1 MNILPDYLI
10 TYMPEI
16 EEALEE
22 LRLSVMDHAY
32 ELLQRLDVDELS
44 TDEVR
49 QKLELYDIKVDN
61 MVGDWL
67 PNGRFYRLYPS
78 IKHHRSRHNAIKA
91 IAKSGGQF
99 EGLWSTEFSNKSAY
113 QFKDIA
119 VARHYD
125 LKTNADGYFFVSGN
139 TEKTARGTVVSSAA
153 QALTT
158 DVLINQALPAG
169 YTYLYIP
176 WPRPVYPG
184 DSSYFYNVNML
195 MYDRLHYAEDCDH
208 YWKKIGID
216 NSRSHNDESDTSE
229 VKLTYSIYVC
239 VDNSEVNRYCSAP
252 DNNISPLDVTYS
264 YTLTEV
270 TVGDNKEYVL
280 EAEHPFTEI
289 NGDAPF
295 AHSFYDEEVPASTKY
310 DWENG
315 TNTPWR
321 APYWIDYH
329 YMNTMKRSLP
339 ISDPRYAGTW
349 PVTESGVYLDENGDE
364 AFELDDALTYNLAQ
378 ECKELADSRS
388 TFPTKCYLK
397 DRIKTTEPNR
407 LQKFTPKSLVL
418 TIKNYDTIKD
428 NEDFIDVLCKA
439 LHIRPSEIKSHSNV
453 RHIDNEYDI
462 DVYTNKLVITL
473 ADSDYESFTGTLCI
487 SYTLNGDFVELQSQQ
502 FSDGV
507 WLSDDVMPDN
517 ANIADVVVY
526 DSNIIEF
533 IVTDEIREKF
543 ERDINRIELSYTLV
557 DIYRQSDNALI
568 TDTRYYQDVEP
579 KKIRV
584 NDDLLTLSE
593 FYDNGWIMQKSTP
606 IQYYYGNRPLDVY
619 VDDCSGEVE
628 KTYLYCDYEFEYKA
642 EYSIDEN
649 DLKEPDRVFSPKEG
663 PYRWDKLA
671 EGFLVH
677 IHETLNH
684 FKQYRP
690 FWNEKT
696 PWLEMCKSKYVSDIP
711 QDENEMVNH
720 SLYNWMN
727 FKQSE
732 NRPAIPFEASVL
744 ETYSLETKSTLKDN
758 EPPISEVTFTSC
770 DRPTRGRLD
779 PVYIGY
785 LSSMYIPSDPQ
796 ATQDPQDS
804 QDDNYALNDSHIY
817 IFDSDDSIY
826 ANPDEIKYDPEYY
839 YTVISLN
846 YKDGD
851 QQETK
856 INCLWDASQDRNDHI
871 FADFIGDPVTGD
883 LKLRSHTNS
892 DHHLDN
898 GTPSYNYIAFKK
910 SKVHKLWFGNSH
922 RDVDILSDD
931 PRLYSFYGDTNIYSF
946 SHNDIIPEYTILEV
960 YDECNRPLGFGS
972 GSIKCTTNDRI
983 YKVNALSLAKKDGSP
998 ITKAAYILFTVKV
1011 RPGQV
1016 ETFIDGED
1024 LDTEL
1029 HYGIG
1034 SHCYEYNDLGYA
1046 TYIEP

>member
-22 LRLSVMDHAY
+22 LRLSVIDHAY

-61 MVGDWL
+61 MSGDWL

-99 EGLWSTEFSNKSAY
+99 EGLWSTEFSNKSEY
-113 QFKDIA
+113 NFKDIT
-119 VARHYD
+119 VARHYE
-125 LKTNADGYFFVSGN
+125 LQNNADGYFFVNGN

-208 YWKKIGID
+208 YWKKIGVD
-216 NSRSHNDESDTSE
+216 YSRSNNGSSE
-229 VKLTYSIYVC
+229 VKQTYSVYVC
-239 VDNSEVNRYCSAP
+239 ADNSEVNRYCSAP
-252 DNNISPLDVTYS
+252 DSNISPLDVTYS
-264 YTLTEV
+264 DTITEII
-270 TVGDNKEYVL
+270 VGDNKEYIL
-280 EAEHPFTEI
+280 ESEHAFTEI
-289 NGDAPF
+289 AGDAPF
-295 AHSFYDEEVPASTKY
+295 AHSFYNEDVPASTKY
-310 DWENG
+310 DWKNG

-339 ISDPRYAGTW
+339 TSDHSYAGTW
-349 PVTESGVYLDENGDE
+349 PVTESGVYFDENGDE
-364 AFELDDALTYNLAQ
+364 ALELEDALTYSLAQ
-378 ECKELADSRS
+378 ECKELSDSRS

-397 DRIKTTEPNR
+397 DSIKTTEPNR

-418 TIKNYDTIKD
+418 TVKNYGAVKD
-428 NEDFIDVLCKA
+428 NEEIIDALCNA
-439 LHIRPSEIKSHSNV
+439 LHISKSEIKTHSSISP
-453 RHIDNEYDI
+453 IDNEYEI
-462 DVYTNKLVITL
+462 NKPANTFTYKLVITL
-473 ADSDYESFTGTLCI
+473 TDSKYKSFTGELYV
-487 SYTLNGDFVELQSQQ
+487 SYTLNGEYVELHQQQ
-502 FSDGV
+502 FSNGI
-507 WLSDDVMPDN
+507 WTSDDEMPDN
-517 ANIADVVVY
+517 ANIENVVVY
-526 DSNIIEF
+526 DYNVIEF
-533 IVTDEIREKF
+533 IVTEEIREQF
-543 ERDINRIELSYTLV
+543 EHNITLIE
-557 DIYRQSDNALI
+557 N
-568 TDTRYYQDVEP
+568 
-579 KKIRV
+579 
-584 NDDLLTLSE
+584 
-593 FYDNGWIMQKSTP
+593 
-606 IQYYYGNRPLDVY
+606 
-619 VDDCSGEVE
+619 
-628 KTYLYCDYEFEYKA
+628 CDYEFEYKA

-671 EGFLVH
+671 DGFLVH
-677 IHETLNH
+677 INEALNH
-684 FKQYRP
+684 FKQYKP

-696 PWLEMCKSKYVSDIP
+696 PWLEMCKSKYASYI
-711 QDENEMVNH
+711 QIDESESVNH

-732 NRPAIPFEASVL
+732 NRPAIPFNASVL
-744 ETYSLETKSTLKDN
+744 ETYSFETKSIIKDN

-785 LSSMYIPSDPQ
+785 LNSTYASS
-796 ATQDPQDS
+796 DS
-804 QDDNYALNDSHIY
+804 QYDNYILDNSHIY
-817 IFDSDDSIY
+817 TFDS
-826 ANPDEIKYDPEYY
+826 DEIKYDPEYY
-839 YTVISLN
+839 YTIISLN
-846 YKDGD
+846 YKNGD
-851 QQETK
+851 HQDTK
-856 INCLWDASQDRNDHI
+856 ISCLWDASEDKNDHI

-883 LKLRSHTNS
+883 LKIRSHTNT

-898 GTPSYNYIAFKK
+898 GTPSYNYITFKK
-910 SKVHKLWFGNSH
+910 SIVHKLWFSGNH
-922 RDVDILSDD
+922 RDTNILASDNI
-931 PRLYSFYGDTNIYSF
+931 LYNFYGDTNIYSF
-946 SHNDIIPEYTILEV
+946 SQNDILPEYTVLEV
-960 YDECNRPLGFGS
+960 YDEHDKPLGYKS
-972 GSIKCTTNDRI
+972 GAIKCTCTIINGSA
-983 YKVNALSLAKKDGSP
+983 YKVSAVSLTDKNSNP

-1011 RPGQV
+1011 KPGSV
-1016 ETFIDGED
+1016 ELET
-1024 LDTEL
+1024 
-1029 HYGIG
+1029 
-1034 SHCYEYNDLGYA
+1034 NV
-1046 TYIEP
+1046 

>member
-61 MVGDWL
+61 MSGDWL

-99 EGLWSTEFSNKSAY
+99 EGLWSTEFSNKSEY
-113 QFKDIA
+113 NFKDIT
-119 VARHYD
+119 VARHYE
-125 LKTNADGYFFVSGN
+125 LQNNADGYFFVNGN
-139 TEKTARGTVVSSAA
+139 TEKTAKGTVASSAA

-208 YWKKIGID
+208 YWKKIGVD
-216 NSRSHNDESDTSE
+216 YNRSNNGGSE
-229 VKLTYSIYVC
+229 VKQTYSIYVC
-239 VDNSEVNRYCSAP
+239 VDNSKANRYCSAP
-252 DNNISPLDVTYS
+252 DSIISPLDVTYS
-264 YTLTEV
+264 DTITEVIAGDSKEYTLES
-270 TVGDNKEYVL
+270 
-280 EAEHPFTEI
+280 EHAFTEI
-289 NGDAPF
+289 YGDAPF
-295 AHSFYDEEVPASTKY
+295 AHSFYNEDVPASTKY
-310 DWENG
+310 DWKNG

-339 ISDPRYAGTW
+339 TSDLSYAGTW
-349 PVTESGVYLDENGDE
+349 PVTESGIYFDENGDE
-364 AFELDDALTYNLAQ
+364 ALELEDALTYSLAQ
-378 ECKELADSRS
+378 ECKELSDSRS

-397 DRIKTTEPNR
+397 DSIKTTEPNR

-418 TIKNYDTIKD
+418 TINNYDTVKD
-428 NEDFIDVLCKA
+428 NEDIIDALCKT
-439 LHIRPSEIKSHSNV
+439 LHVSKSDIKTHSNII
-453 RHIDNEYDI
+453 HIDNEYEI
-462 DVYTNKLVITL
+462 NKPTNTFTYKLVITL
-473 ADSDYESFTGTLCI
+473 TDSKYKSFTGELYV
-487 SYTLNGDFVELQSQQ
+487 SYTLNGESVELHQQQ
-502 FSDGV
+502 FHNGI
-507 WLSDDVMPDN
+507 WTSDDEMPDN
-517 ANIADVVVY
+517 ANVENVVVY
-526 DSNIIEF
+526 DSNVIEF
-533 IVTDEIREKF
+533 IVTEEIREQF
-543 ERDINRIELSYTLV
+543 EHNITLIE
-557 DIYRQSDNALI
+557 N
-568 TDTRYYQDVEP
+568 
-579 KKIRV
+579 
-584 NDDLLTLSE
+584 
-593 FYDNGWIMQKSTP
+593 
-606 IQYYYGNRPLDVY
+606 
-619 VDDCSGEVE
+619 
-628 KTYLYCDYEFEYKA
+628 CDYEFEYKA

-671 EGFLVH
+671 DGFLVH

-684 FKQYRP
+684 FKQYKP

-696 PWLEMCKSKYVSDIP
+696 PWLEMCKSKYASDVQI
-711 QDENEMVNH
+711 DESESVNH

-732 NRPAIPFEASVL
+732 NRPSIPFNASVL
-744 ETYSLETKSTLKDN
+744 ETYNFEAKSIIKDN

-770 DRPTRGRLD
+770 DRPTRGKLD

-785 LSSMYIPSDPQ
+785 LSSTHTSS
-796 ATQDPQDS
+796 DS
-804 QDDNYALNDSHIY
+804 QYDNYTLDNSHIY
-817 IFDSDDSIY
+817 TFDS
-826 ANPDEIKYDPEYY
+826 DEIKYDPEYY
-839 YTVISLN
+839 YTIISLN
-846 YKDGD
+846 YKNGD
-851 QQETK
+851 HQDTK
-856 INCLWDASQDRNDHI
+856 ISCLWDASEDKNDHI

-883 LKLRSHTNS
+883 LKIRSHTNS

-898 GTPSYNYIAFKK
+898 GTPSYNYITFKK
-910 SKVHKLWFGNSH
+910 SRVHKLWFNGNH
-922 RDVDILSDD
+922 RDTNILASDNI
-931 PRLYSFYGDTNIYSF
+931 LYNFYGDTSIYSF
-946 SHNDIIPEYTILEV
+946 SHNDIIPEYTVLEV
-960 YDECNRPLGFGS
+960 YDEHNKPLGYKS
-972 GSIKCTTNDRI
+972 GTIKCTCTIINGGT
-983 YKVNALSLAKKDGSP
+983 YKVSAVSLTDKNNNA

-1011 RPGQV
+1011 KPGGV
-1016 ETFIDGED
+1016 E
-1024 LDTEL
+1024 
-1029 HYGIG
+1029 
-1034 SHCYEYNDLGYA
+1034 
-1046 TYIEP
+1046 IETNV

>member
-22 LRLSVMDHAY
+22 LRLSVIDHAY

-61 MVGDWL
+61 MSGDWL

-99 EGLWSTEFSNKSAY
+99 EGLWSTEFSNKSEY
-113 QFKDIA
+113 NFKDIT
-119 VARHYD
+119 VARHYE
-125 LKTNADGYFFVSGN
+125 LQNNADGYFFVNGN
-139 TEKTARGTVVSSAA
+139 TEKTARGTVASSAA

-176 WPRPVYPG
+176 WPRPAYPG

-208 YWKKIGID
+208 YWKKIGVD
-216 NSRSHNDESDTSE
+216 YSRSHNDSSSSE
-229 VKLTYSIYVC
+229 VKQTYSVYVC
-239 VDNSEVNRYCSAP
+239 VDNSEANRYCSAP
-252 DNNISPLDVTYS
+252 DSIISPLDVTYS
-264 YTLTEV
+264 DTITEII
-270 TVGDNKEYVL
+270 VGDSKEYIL
-280 EAEHPFTEI
+280 ESEHAFTEI
-289 NGDAPF
+289 AGDAPF
-295 AHSFYDEEVPASTKY
+295 AHSFYNEDVPASTKY
-310 DWENG
+310 DWKNG

-339 ISDPRYAGTW
+339 TSDHSYAGTW
-349 PVTESGVYLDENGDE
+349 PVTESGVYFDENGDE
-364 AFELDDALTYNLAQ
+364 ALELGDSLTYILAQ
-378 ECKELADSRS
+378 ECRELSDSRS

-418 TIKNYDTIKD
+418 TVKNYDAVKD
-428 NEDFIDVLCKA
+428 NEEIIDALCNA
-439 LHIRPSEIKSHSNV
+439 LHISKSEIKSCSRV
-453 RHIDNEYDI
+453 RSIDNEYEI
-462 DVYTNKLVITL
+462 NKPENTFTNKLVITL
-473 ADSDYESFTGTLCI
+473 TNNSYEGFTGELYI
-487 SYTLNGDFVELQSQQ
+487 SYTLNGESVELQLQQ
-502 FSDGV
+502 FHNGI
-507 WLSDDVMPDN
+507 WTSDDEVPAN
-517 ANIADVVVY
+517 ANIENVVVY

-533 IVTDEIREKF
+533 IVTEEIREQF
-543 ERDINRIELSYTLV
+543 EHSVILIE
-557 DIYRQSDNALI
+557 N
-568 TDTRYYQDVEP
+568 
-579 KKIRV
+579 
-584 NDDLLTLSE
+584 
-593 FYDNGWIMQKSTP
+593 
-606 IQYYYGNRPLDVY
+606 
-619 VDDCSGEVE
+619 
-628 KTYLYCDYEFEYKA
+628 CDYEFEYKA

-663 PYRWDKLA
+663 PYRWDKLSD
-671 EGFLVH
+671 GFLAH

-684 FKQYRP
+684 FKQYKP

-696 PWLEMCKSKYVSDIP
+696 QWLEMCASKYASDVQI
-711 QDENEMVNH
+711 DESESVNH

-732 NRPAIPFEASVL
+732 NRPAIPFNASVL
-744 ETYSLETKSTLKDN
+744 ETYSFEAKSIIKDN

-785 LSSMYIPSDPQ
+785 LSSTNTSS
-796 ATQDPQDS
+796 DS
-804 QDDNYALNDSHIY
+804 QYDNYILDNSHIY
-817 IFDSDDSIY
+817 TFDS
-826 ANPDEIKYDPEYY
+826 DEIKYDPEYY
-839 YTVISLN
+839 YTIISLN
-846 YKDGD
+846 YKYGD
-851 QQETK
+851 HQDTK
-856 INCLWDASQDRNDHI
+856 INCLLDASEDKNDHI

-883 LKLRSHTNS
+883 LKIRSHTNT

-898 GTPSYNYIAFKK
+898 GTPSYNYITFKK
-910 SKVHKLWFGNSH
+910 SRVHKLWFSGNH
-922 RDVDILSDD
+922 RDANILTSDNI
-931 PRLYSFYGDTNIYSF
+931 LYNFYGDTNIYSF
-946 SHNDIIPEYTILEV
+946 SHNDIIPEYTVLEV
-960 YDECNRPLGFGS
+960 YDEHNRPLGYKS
-972 GSIKCTTNDRI
+972 GTIKCTCAIINGSA
-983 YKVNALSLAKKDGSP
+983 YKVSAVSLTDKNNNP

-1011 RPGQV
+1011 KPGSV
-1016 ETFIDGED
+1016 ELET
-1024 LDTEL
+1024 
-1029 HYGIG
+1029 
-1034 SHCYEYNDLGYA
+1034 NV
-1046 TYIEP
+1046 

>member
-22 LRLSVMDHAY
+22 LRLSVIDHAY

-49 QKLELYDIKVDN
+49 QKLELYDIRVDN
-61 MVGDWL
+61 MSGDWL

-99 EGLWSTEFSNKSAY
+99 EGLWSTEFSNKSEY
-113 QFKDIA
+113 NFKDIT
-119 VARHYD
+119 VARHYE
-125 LKTNADGYFFVSGN
+125 LQNNADGYFFVNGN

-208 YWKKIGID
+208 YWKKIGVD
-216 NSRSHNDESDTSE
+216 YSRSHNDSSSSE
-229 VKLTYSIYVC
+229 AKQSYSIYVC
-239 VDNSEVNRYCSAP
+239 VDNSEANRYCSAP
-252 DNNISPLDVTYS
+252 DSNISPLDVTYS
-264 YTLTEV
+264 DIIKEII
-270 TVGDNKEYVL
+270 VGDSKEYML
-280 EAEHPFTEI
+280 ESEHAFIEI
-289 NGDAPF
+289 DGDAPF
-295 AHSFYDEEVPASTKY
+295 AHSFYNEDVPASTKY
-310 DWENG
+310 DWKNG

-329 YMNTMKRSLP
+329 YMNTMKRTLP
-339 ISDPRYAGTW
+339 KSDHSYAGTW
-349 PVTESGVYLDENGDE
+349 PVTEYGIYFDENGDE
-364 AFELDDALTYNLAQ
+364 ALELDDAVTYSLTQ
-378 ECKELADSRS
+378 GCKELSDSRS
-388 TFPTKCYLK
+388 SFPTKCYLK
-397 DRIKTTEPNR
+397 DSIKTTEPNR

-418 TIKNYDTIKD
+418 TINNYNAVKD
-428 NEDFIDVLCKA
+428 NEDIIDALCKA
-439 LHIRPSEIKSHSNV
+439 LHISKSEIKTHSNFI
-453 RHIDNEYDI
+453 HIDNEYEI
-462 DVYTNKLVITL
+462 NKPENTFTNKLVITL
-473 ADSDYESFTGTLCI
+473 TDSKYKSFTGELYV
-487 SYTLNGDFVELQSQQ
+487 SYTLNGEYVELHQQQ
-502 FSDGV
+502 FSNGI
-507 WLSDDVMPDN
+507 WTSDDEMPDN
-517 ANIADVVVY
+517 ANVENVVVY
-526 DSNIIEF
+526 DSNVIEF
-533 IVTDEIREKF
+533 IVTEEIREQF
-543 ERDINRIELSYTLV
+543 EHNI
-557 DIYRQSDNALI
+557 ALI
-568 TDTRYYQDVEP
+568 E
-579 KKIRV
+579 
-584 NDDLLTLSE
+584 N
-593 FYDNGWIMQKSTP
+593 
-606 IQYYYGNRPLDVY
+606 
-619 VDDCSGEVE
+619 
-628 KTYLYCDYEFEYKA
+628 CDYEFEYKA

-671 EGFLVH
+671 DGFFVH

-684 FKQYRP
+684 FKQYKP

-696 PWLEMCKSKYVSDIP
+696 PWLEMCKSKYASDV
-711 QDENEMVNH
+711 QTDGTVNH

-732 NRPAIPFEASVL
+732 NRPAIPFNASVL
-744 ETYSLETKSTLKDN
+744 ETYSFETKSIIKDN

-785 LSSMYIPSDPQ
+785 LSSTYIQFDPQ
-796 ATQDPQDS
+796 ATQDAQDS
-804 QDDNYALNDSHIY
+804 QDDNYTLDNSHIY
-817 IFDSDDSIY
+817 IFDSDESIN

-839 YTVISLN
+839 YTIISLN

-851 QQETK
+851 HQDAK
-856 INCLWDASQDRNDHI
+856 INCLWDASEDKSDHV

-892 DHHLDN
+892 EHHLDN
-898 GTPSYNYIAFKK
+898 GVPSYNYITFKK
-910 SKVHKLWFGNSH
+910 SRVHKLWFSSNH
-922 RDVDILSDD
+922 RDTDILTSDN
-931 PRLYSFYGDTNIYSF
+931 RLYNFYGDTNIYSF
-946 SHNDIIPEYTILEV
+946 SQNNISPEYTVLEV
-960 YDECNRPLGFGS
+960 YDERNKPLDYKS
-972 GSIKCTTNDRI
+972 GTIKCTTTVNGNT
-983 YKVNALSLAKKDGSP
+983 YKVKAVSLTDKNNNP

-1011 RPGQV
+1011 KSGSV
-1016 ETFIDGED
+1016 ELETNI
-1024 LDTEL
+1024 
-1029 HYGIG
+1029 
-1034 SHCYEYNDLGYA
+1034 
-1046 TYIEP
+1046 